1 MKVLLILPISD
12 SNMMG
17 KSFAF
22 NLPFLGLITLAACTP
37 STVDLTLVDERVD
50 NVNFDEKYDLVGI
63 TVMTPLAP
71 RAYKIAEEFR
81 KRGVKVVMG
90 GMHVSAM
97 PDEVLE
103 HADSVVIGEGE
114 KVWPKLLEDCKNGL
128 LEKRYKASEFTDLD
142 NLISPRRDLMDK
154 SKFAPVEFVETTRGC
169 PFGCHFCSV
178 TQFFGGKYRL
188 RPVDNVVEEIRT
200 FKPTTKRFSIKNVV
214 FFVDDNI
221 IGHRSHA
228 IELFKKIKPFGLR
241 WLGQASMN
249 VAKDEELLTL
259 AAESG
264 CLGFLIGFESLSS
277 SVLEN
282 VAKKANKVSE
292 YLQSIRKIQSYGI
305 GIMGS
310 FIFGFDE
317 DEIDIFDKYLKFMR
331 ESKLEGLYLGILTPY
346 PGTKFFEQYKK
357 EGRILHYDW
366 TKYDTSN
373 VVFKPKN
380 MTPEE
385 LKKGYLRVYKETY
398 SLLSI
403 FHRLK
408 DTKAMKQFVW
418 PMNVGFNISVRK
430 FARKHK

>member
-1 MKVLLILPISD
+1 
-12 SNMMG
+12 
-17 KSFAF
+17 
-22 NLPFLGLITLAACTP
+22 
-37 STVDLTLVDERVD
+37 
-50 NVNFDEKYDLVGI
+50 
-63 TVMTPLAP
+63 
-71 RAYKIAEEFR
+71 
-81 KRGVKVVMG
+81 
-90 GMHVSAM
+90 
-97 PDEVLE
+97 
-103 HADSVVIGEGE
+103 
-114 KVWPKLLEDCKNGL
+114 
-128 LEKRYKASEFTDLD
+128 
-142 NLISPRRDLMDK
+142 MDK